1 MFRNLLAFPLL
12 ALIVILQSTVVSQ
25 ITLLAGF
32 ADLVL
37 VVLAAWALNVDESVA
52 WLWGILGSAMVSFV
66 SEMPWIV
73 VFSGYF
79 FVVFLSQV
87 LRRRVW
93 QAPLLAMFSVVLIG
107 GLLMNIFS
115 LLVLNVLG
123 RPLPFLDSLGLVIL
137 PSLLLDLIFAIP
149 VFVIVLD
156 MVRWIFPQQEVE

>member
-37 VVLAAWALNVDESVA
+37 VVLAAWALNVEESVA

-107 GLLMNIFS
+107 GLLMNTFS

-137 PSLLLDLIFAIP
+137 PSLLLDLMFAIP